1 MISRPESIAKEHI
14 GKQQAHFLRTRISK
28 AILGAEGVFTIDL
41 SGFSSRMRRVLASD
55 DVKNPTE

>member
-14 GKQQAHFLRTRISK
+14 GKQQAQFLKTRISK

-41 SGFSSRMRRVLASD
+41 SG
-55 DVKNPTE
+55 

>member
-41 SGFSSRMRRVLASD
+41 SG
-55 DVKNPTE
+55 